1 MNLYH
6 EVVLACAQKMGQVKL
21 CHVVGTLGVTHVLAV
36 EPNLCTRVDTAEMY
50 DGTLLVPALR
60 QVEATVIC
68 TYGIDG
74 IVLAAVVETGTG
86 LDEGRSVAVRIL
98 HIAIDGAV
106 VALHLPARRYGDG
119 IRLACNVAVSGRL
132 GCLEGRHIHHLHIS
146 SHLTLLGYFG
156 KPEVPCAIES
166 LVESALRLCPGSC
179 IIILVGLHLCLAGI
193 GHIGCHTGELVYLE
207 DGFIFPNGRRQL
219 WLLHLLDGEP

>member
-1 MNLYH
+1 
-6 EVVLACAQKMGQVKL
+6 MGQVEL

-36 EPNLCTRVDTAEMY
+36 EPNLCTRVDTAEVY
-50 DGTLLVPALR
+50 DGTLFVPTLW

-74 IVLAAVVETGTG
+74 IVLAAVVKTRTS

-98 HIAIDGAV
+98 HIAVDGAV
-106 VALHLPARRYGDG
+106 IALHLPARRNGDG

-132 GCLEGRHIHHLHIS
+132 GCLESRHIHNLHIS

-156 KPEVPCAIES
+156 KPEVPCTIQS

-179 IIILVGLHLCLAGI
+179 IIILIGLHLCLVGI
-193 GHIGCHTGELVYLE
+193 WHIGSHA
-207 DGFIFPNGRRQL
+207 RQL
-219 WLLHLLDGEP
+219 IDGEYGFVLPYRRRNLGLLHLFNGKP